1 LAISA
6 RNGNYTKYASAT
18 QVQRKPSNLLRLDPD
33 DIWGP
38 EQRRH
43 SQTQSPPLRKLRNLC
58 NVRAKEAVMANALNV
73 SASEFVRNFGR
84 YQDQAI
90 QSKVIVV
97 TSYNRVVGGYLS
109 AEELAHYERLKARE
123 REVLR
128 VGELNDETIADI
140 SAAEYG
146 AEPQ

>member
-1 LAISA
+1 
-6 RNGNYTKYASAT
+6 
-18 QVQRKPSNLLRLDPD
+18 
-33 DIWGP
+33 
-38 EQRRH
+38 
-43 SQTQSPPLRKLRNLC
+43 
-58 NVRAKEAVMANALNV
+58 MANAPNV
-73 SASEFVRNFGR
+73 PASEFVRNFGR

-90 QSKVIVV
+90 RSKVIVV

-109 AEELAHYERLKARE
+109 AEELEHYERLKARE

-128 VGELNDETIADI
+128 VGELDAETVAEI

>member
-1 LAISA
+1 
-6 RNGNYTKYASAT
+6 
-18 QVQRKPSNLLRLDPD
+18 
-33 DIWGP
+33 
-38 EQRRH
+38 
-43 SQTQSPPLRKLRNLC
+43 
-58 NVRAKEAVMANALNV
+58 MANAVNV

-109 AEELAHYERLKARE
+109 AEELEHYERLKARE

-128 VGELNDETIADI
+128 VGELDDATIADI
-140 SAAEYG
+140 AASEYG

>member
-1 LAISA
+1 MSD
-6 RNGNYTKYASAT
+6 RS
-18 QVQRKPSNLLRLDPD
+18 
-33 DIWGP
+33 
-38 EQRRH
+38 
-43 SQTQSPPLRKLRNLC
+43 
-58 NVRAKEAVMANALNV
+58 NV

-84 YQDQAI
+84 YQDEAI
-90 QSKVIVV
+90 RSKVIVV

-109 AEELAHYERLKARE
+109 ADELEHYEQLKARE

-128 VGELNDETIADI
+128 VGELDDETIAAI